1 MTSVRGIAYDQD
13 LMMLVDKGSLP
24 YLYFLMEREDNHSL

>member
-13 LMMLVDKGSLP
+13 LMLVDKGSLP